1 MFLSYTCTYV
11 LATMRVKDRRKQLVR
26 YHLAFVWIYGT
37 EQLDGKEGWER
48 VKEEIIIGLCMASET
63 TCRKVQSRCLINSDS
78 YRTLKNCLEKDIER
92 KFEVNGQINIT
103 SA

>member
-11 LATMRVKDRRKQLVR
+11 LATMRVKGHRKQLLVR
-26 YHLAFVWIYGT
+26 YHFAFVWIYGA
-37 EQLDGKEGWER
+37 EQGER
-48 VKEEIIIGLCMASET
+48 GAGVKDEIIIGLCMTSKT
-63 TCRKVQSRCLINSDS
+63 TCRKVQSGCLTNSDS

-92 KFEVNGQINIT
+92 RFEVNRQINIA